1 MMGVWKG
8 RKKKEE
14 LCAAQ
19 RQAGRQAGKRFDLC
33 WLTSA
38 YQWSLV
44 RWQQICS
51 SGMQGSPR
59 PKVKIVAAADGAG
72 RAALA
77 RGFADAL

>member
-1 MMGVWKG
+1 VCGKEER
-8 RKKKEE
+8 RKKNSAPHK
-14 LCAAQ
+14 
-19 RQAGRQAGKRFDLC
+19 GRQAGKRFDLC

-44 RWQQICS
+44 RWQQISS

-59 PKVKIVAAADGAG
+59 PKVKIAAAADGAG

-77 RGFADAL
+77 RGFADTL